1 MTTVVSFII
10 VLGILIFIHELGH
23 FLVAKYS
30 GVGVERFSLGFGPR
44 LFGIKVGETDYC
56 ISLIPFGGYV
66 KMVGE
71 APDEEVSSQLK
82 PKSFTHKPLRVRTSI
97 VASGPLMNIAL
108 ALILFPVLFMMGI
121 KVPSYV
127 DGPPVV
133 GYVEEGEPA
142 ERAGLRPGDLI
153 VAVDHKPISTW
164 EELTKSIALSPEKSV
179 TLLVRR
185 NGREFTASITPTTS
199 REGIGVA
206 GLYPPMRPVIGGV
219 TPGFPAERAGL
230 RPGDLIVAIDGK
242 PVFHWVELQ
251 KTIKKSPE
259 ERTLLIERDG
269 RRFSVKLKPRY
280 NEELQIY
287 LIGVT
292 RLEEFVTKSYGF
304 FESIRMG
311 LVKAW
316 ELTVLLFVIIKG
328 LVTGV
333 YSIKTLGGPIMI
345 AQVAGRAAES
355 GLADLISIIA
365 FLSLQL
371 GIINLLPI
379 PVLDGGYLLFFA
391 IEWIRGR
398 PLSEHFLSIA
408 NQIGMALLLALMV
421 FVTWN
426 DLVRI
431 FTN

>member
-1 MTTVVSFII
+1 MTTIASFII

-71 APDEEVSSQLK
+71 APDEEVSEEERA
-82 PKSFTHKPLRVRTSI
+82 KSFTHKPLRVRTSI
-97 VASGPLMNIAL
+97 VASGPLMNIVL
-108 ALILFPVLFMMGI
+108 ALVLFPVLFMMGI
-121 KVPSYV
+121 KVPAYV
-127 DGPPVV
+127 DRAPVV
-133 GYVEEGEPA
+133 GYVAEEEPA
-142 ERAGLRPGDLI
+142 HRAGIRAGDRI
-153 VAVDHKPISTW
+153 VAVDGKPISTW
-164 EELTKSIALSPEKSV
+164 EELMKSIALNPEKKV
-179 TLLVRR
+179 TLLVKR
-185 NGREFTASITPTTS
+185 NGKEFTTEITPS
-199 REGIGVA
+199 ASKEGIGVG
-206 GLYPPMRPVIGGV
+206 GLYPPMPPVIGGV
-219 TPGFPAERAGL
+219 TPGFPADKAGL
-230 RPGDLIVAIDGK
+230 KEGDIIVAVDGK
-242 PVFHWVELQ
+242 PISHWIELQ
-251 KTIKKSPE
+251 KFIKKSPQ
-259 ERTLLIERDG
+259 ERTLLVERAG
-269 RRFSVKLKPRY
+269 ERFTVKIAPRY
-280 NEELQIY
+280 NEELDVY

-304 FESIRMG
+304 VESVKMG
-311 LVKAW
+311 LTKAW

-328 LVTGV
+328 LITGV

-345 AQVAGRAAES
+345 AQVAGKAAES
-355 GLADLISIIA
+355 GLVDLISIIA

-379 PVLDGGYLLFFA
+379 PVLDGGHLFFFA
-391 IEWIRGR
+391 IEWIRGK

-426 DLVRI
+426 DLMRI